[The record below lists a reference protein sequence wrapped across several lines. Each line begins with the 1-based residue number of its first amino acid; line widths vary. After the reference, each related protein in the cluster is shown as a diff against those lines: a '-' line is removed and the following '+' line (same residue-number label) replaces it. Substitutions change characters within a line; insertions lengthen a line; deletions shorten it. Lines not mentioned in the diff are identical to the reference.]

1 VLNEL
6 ETPLVEWEC
15 IEVTSK
21 RLLENPLPQLYY
33 HWTTFS
39 DPEKV
44 VLAALAT
51 SLKKSDSYLTAER
64 IERLARS
71 FPGEFPKILRA
82 PAIRMRFEQL
92 REKLMLDRDQTR
104 YRFTMDLMRLWIQS
118 EHNVW
123 KVLSETS
130 QGY

>member
-1 VLNEL
+1 
-6 ETPLVEWEC
+6 
-15 IEVTSK
+15 
-21 RLLENPLPQLYY
+21 
-33 HWTTFS
+33 
-39 DPEKV
+39 
-44 VLAALAT
+44 
-51 SLKKSDSYLTAER
+51 
-64 IERLARS
+64 
-71 FPGEFPKILRA
+71 
-82 PAIRMRFEQL
+82 MRFEQL